1 MKLDFG
7 WETHNRLYRCKIIM
21 YPENYTIALSNV
33 TIINFIKKKT
43 KSPKKT
49 EKKK

>member
-1 MKLDFG
+1 
-7 WETHNRLYRCKIIM
+7 M

-43 KSPKKT
+43 KSPKKNW
-49 EKKK
+49 KKKKDKNKNAKTKKK